1 MRSLYKYLS
10 DIFHTLS
17 RQKVSLMMAGETASS
32 LTAPLSRVNT
42 RGQAERSKMS
52 SGHTAKYCAKKYVYV
67 RKAKFI
73 FSALDLEKNIGHY
86 EIAGKWCW

>member
-17 RQKVSLMMAGETASS
+17 WQKVSLMMAGKLPA
-32 LTAPLSRVNT
+32 L
-42 RGQAERSKMS
+42 GQLPCHVSMHAAGLKDQ
-52 SGHTAKYCAKKYVYV
+52 KCLQVILQNIVQKKFVYV

-73 FSALDLEKNIGHY
+73 FQP
-86 EIAGKWCW
+86 

>member
-52 SGHTAKYCAKKYVYV
+52 SGHTANYCAKKYVYV

-73 FSALDLEKNIGHY
+73 FQL
-86 EIAGKWCW
+86 

>member
-32 LTAPLSRVNT
+32 LTAPLSRV
-42 RGQAERSKMS
+42 QAERSKMS

-86 EIAGKWCW
+86 EIAGKCCW